1 PPCGRRGGEL
11 TMKKENPEEQVGMG
25 RREFLTAT
33 AVAGGGMVLG
43 FWLPPRKAEATGVT
57 LETAVRP
64 EPWYREAVVPEINA
78 WLTIGP
84 DDTVTIRVGN
94 VDLGTGV
101 FTSNA
106 MMVAEELQCD
116 WSKVRSEYAS
126 AKR

>member
-1 PPCGRRGGEL
+1 MRRSRTRAGVGRTTASARRFTARPPCGRRGGEL

-78 WLTIGP
+78 W
-84 DDTVTIRVGN
+84 
-94 VDLGTGV
+94 
-101 FTSNA
+101 
-106 MMVAEELQCD
+106 
-116 WSKVRSEYAS
+116 
-126 AKR
+126 